1 MEKSKII
8 NYIIIIASIVFI
20 AVVGSVLVNIGME
33 WFSLLDK
40 PNQFIPSF
48 VIPIVWSVIYVT
60 FAIVLCVWSNKEN
73 FKKSTILLL
82 ILNGIFNIL
91 WCLFFFTLNQTFI
104 GLISIVILLILS
116 YLLVVNIFKQK
127 QVYAYFTAI
136 YPLWVSIATTL
147 NLALWILN

>member
-8 NYIIIIASIVFI
+8 NYVIIIASIVFI
-20 AVVGSVLVNIGME
+20 AVVGSILVNVGMD

-48 VIPIVWSVIYVT
+48 VIPIVWSVIYVI
-60 FAIVLCVWSNKEN
+60 FAIVLCVWSNKES
-73 FKKSTILLL
+73 FKKATILLL
-82 ILNGIFNIL
+82 VLNGIFNIL
-91 WCLFFFTLNQTFI
+91 WCLLFFTLNQTFI

-127 QVYAYFTAI
+127 PIYAYFTAI

>member
-1 MEKSKII
+1 MEKSKLI
-8 NYIIIIASIVFI
+8 NYILIIGSIVFI
-20 AVVGSVLVNIGME
+20 AVVGSILVNIGMD
-33 WFSLLDK
+33 WFNLLDK

-48 VIPIVWSVIYVT
+48 VIPIVWTVIYLT
-60 FAIVLCVWSNKEN
+60 FTIVLCIWTNRQP

-82 ILNGIFNIL
+82 VFNGIFNIL

-104 GLISIVILLILS
+104 GIISIVIVLILS
-116 YLLVVNIFKQK
+116 YLLIVNIFKQK
-127 QVYAYFTAI
+127 PIYAYFTAI